1 MSETNYP
8 IHLLNAYQQFYT
20 NVIPDWVLKAPDYEV
35 WAAASRLDAP
45 AFNLVNATLGVKT
58 SFSWQTAK
66 VKQTLLKRPLPRWA
80 RYPAGVVF
88 HLCADGL
95 DRSGVYM
102 AVYSTESA
110 PLRAEYGLGMAVA
123 TLWYTINGQSF
134 TVDSVRDVVEQ
145 VRREYILE
153 G

>member
-8 IHLLNAYQQFYT
+8 LHLLAAYQQFYP
-20 NVIPDWVLKAPDYEV
+20 NVIPDWVVKAPDYEV

-45 AFNLVNATLGVKT
+45 AFNIVNANLHVKT
-58 SFSWQTAK
+58 TFSWQSAK
-66 VKQTLLKRPLPRWA
+66 VKQTLFKRPLPRWS
-80 RYPAGVVF
+80 RYAAGVIF

-102 AVYSTESA
+102 AVLSTESA
-110 PLRAEYGLGMAVA
+110 PVRAEYGAGLAVA
-123 TLWYTINGQSF
+123 ALWYTLNSQSF
-134 TVDSVRDVVEQ
+134 TVETLREHVEQ